1 MNSKKLTE
9 EELIEKQ
16 EKVKTWL
23 NVLDKIYGVKMTVFS
38 KAIGI
43 HNQNLHNFR
52 KGKRGLTEEKTIL
65 LEKVIVM
72 KYGRLLMLED
82 SEYENWAMY
91 GRYSKKQ

>member
-1 MNSKKLTE
+1 MEDKYMNVKKLTE

-16 EKVKTWL
+16 EKVKAL
-23 NVLDKIYGVKMTVFS
+23 LHILDKIYGVKMTVFS

-52 KGKRGLTEEKTIL
+52 KGRRGLTEEKTIL
-65 LEKVIVM
+65 LEKIIVR

-82 SEYENWAMY
+82 SEYE
-91 GRYSKKQ
+91 SVFK

>member
-1 MNSKKLTE
+1 MEDNEMNSKKLTE

-82 SEYENWAMY
+82 SEYEN
-91 GRYSKKQ
+91 

>member
-1 MNSKKLTE
+1 MTSKKLTE

-23 NVLDKIYGVKMTVFS
+23 HVLDKIYGVKMTVFS
-38 KAIGI
+38 KAINI

-52 KGKRGLTEEKTIL
+52 KGRRGLTEEKTVL
-65 LEKVIVM
+65 LEKVIVR

-82 SEYENWAMY
+82 SDYESL
-91 GRYSKKQ
+91 SK

>member
-1 MNSKKLTE
+1 MNSKRLTE

-16 EKVKTWL
+16 EKVKAWL
-23 NVLDKIYGVKMTVFS
+23 HILDKIYGVKMIIFS

-52 KGKRGLTEEKTIL
+52 KEKRGMTEEKTVL
-65 LEKVIVM
+65 LEKVIVL

-82 SEYENWAMY
+82 SDYESL
-91 GRYSKKQ
+91 SK

>member
-1 MNSKKLTE
+1 MGDNYMSSKKLTK

-23 NVLDKIYGVKMTVFS
+23 DVLDKIYKVKMTVFS
-38 KAIGI
+38 KAINI

-65 LEKVIVM
+65 LEKIIVR

-82 SEYENWAMY
+82 SEYEVL
-91 GRYSKKQ
+91 SK

>member
-9 EELIEKQ
+9 EKLIEKQ
-16 EKVKTWL
+16 EQVKAWL
-23 NVLDKIYGVKMTVFS
+23 HILDKIYGVKMTFIS
-38 KAIGI
+38 KAINI

-72 KYGRLLMLED
+72 KYGRLLMLGD
-82 SEYENWAMY
+82 SGYENL
-91 GRYSKKQ
+91 SK

>member
-1 MNSKKLTE
+1 MTSKKLTK

-23 NVLDKIYGVKMTVFS
+23 DVLDKIYGVKMTVFS
-38 KAIGI
+38 KAINI

-82 SEYENWAMY
+82 SEYESI
-91 GRYSKKQ
+91 SK

>member
-1 MNSKKLTE
+1 MTSKKLTK

-52 KGKRGLTEEKTIL
+52 KGKRRLTEEKTIL

-82 SEYENWAMY
+82 SEYE
-91 GRYSKKQ
+91 SVFK

>member
-1 MNSKKLTE
+1 MNSKKLTA
-9 EELIEKQ
+9 EELTEKQ
-16 EKVKTWL
+16 EKVKAWL
-23 NVLDKIYGVKMTVFS
+23 HILDKIYGVKMTVFS
-38 KAIGI
+38 KSIGV

-82 SEYENWAMY
+82 SEYEVL
-91 GRYSKKQ
+91 SK

>member
-1 MNSKKLTE
+1 MEDNYMTSKKLMK

-23 NVLDKIYGVKMTVFS
+23 DVLDKIYGVKMTVFS

-65 LEKVIVM
+65 LEKIIIR

-82 SEYENWAMY
+82 SEYE
-91 GRYSKKQ
+91 STFK

>member
-1 MNSKKLTE
+1 MEDKYMNVKKLTE

-16 EKVKTWL
+16 EKVKAL
-23 NVLDKIYGVKMTVFS
+23 LHILDKIYGVKMTVFS
-38 KAIGI
+38 KAINI

-82 SEYENWAMY
+82 SEYE
-91 GRYSKKQ
+91 SVFK

>member
-1 MNSKKLTE
+1 MNSKRLTE

-16 EKVKTWL
+16 EKVKAWL
-23 NVLDKIYGVKMTVFS
+23 HILDKIYGVKMTVFS

-52 KGKRGLTEEKTIL
+52 KEKRGLTEEKTVL
-65 LEKVIVM
+65 LEKVIVL

-82 SEYENWAMY
+82 GDYEVL
-91 GRYSKKQ
+91 SK

>member
-1 MNSKKLTE
+1 MTSKKLTK

-23 NVLDKIYGVKMTVFS
+23 DVLDKIYGVKMTVFS
-38 KAIGI
+38 KGIGI

-65 LEKVIVM
+65 LEKLIVR

-82 SEYENWAMY
+82 SEYESI
-91 GRYSKKQ
+91 SK

>member
-82 SEYENWAMY
+82 SEYEN
-91 GRYSKKQ
+91 

>member
-1 MNSKKLTE
+1 MNSKKITE
-9 EELIEKQ
+9 EELTEKQ
-16 EKVKTWL
+16 EKVKSWL
-23 NVLDKIYGVKMTVFS
+23 HVLDKIYEVKMTVFS

-82 SEYENWAMY
+82 SEYEN
-91 GRYSKKQ
+91 

>member
-1 MNSKKLTE
+1 MISKKLTK

-23 NVLDKIYGVKMTVFS
+23 DVLDKIYGVKMTVFS
-38 KAIGI
+38 KAINS

-82 SEYENWAMY
+82 SEYESI
-91 GRYSKKQ
+91 SK

>member
-1 MNSKKLTE
+1 MSSKKLTK

-23 NVLDKIYGVKMTVFS
+23 DVLDKIYKVKMTVFS
-38 KAIGI
+38 KAINI

-65 LEKVIVM
+65 LEKIIVR
-72 KYGRLLMLED
+72 KYGRLLMLKD
-82 SEYENWAMY
+82 SEYEVL
-91 GRYSKKQ
+91 SK

>member
-1 MNSKKLTE
+1 MTSKKLTE

-23 NVLDKIYGVKMTVFS
+23 DVLDKIYVVKMTVFS

-52 KGKRGLTEEKTIL
+52 KGRRGLTEEKTVL
-65 LEKVIVM
+65 LEKVIVL

-82 SEYENWAMY
+82 SDYESL
-91 GRYSKKQ
+91 SK